1 MKLQCS
7 VGWAT
12 VAALLLFAA
21 AVSLVPISSIR
32 ADDLLSTG
40 ISAGRVKPGLDFD
53 NRVERAARQSK
64 IAEPTTRRAVDTLPQ
79 RTVEDAR
86 KYQLYLDPTYPRR
99 ARLANKEATV
109 EVELT
114 FRPNGTVKNAIV
126 RTCSTPDWGF
136 EQAVL
141 QASLEAKLAGHGNRE
156 ITVKTTIKFRLQ

>member
-1 MKLQCS
+1 MKLQCW

-12 VAALLLFAA
+12 AAALMLISF
-21 AVSLVPISSIR
+21 AVSLIPVQSIQ
-32 ADDLLSTG
+32 AGDLHSTS

-53 NRVERAARQSK
+53 NRVERAAQK
-64 IAEPTTRRAVDTLPQ
+64 AKVPEPTARRTVDTLP
-79 RTVEDAR
+79 RRAVEDAR

-99 ARLANKEATV
+99 ARLADKEATL

-114 FRPNGTVKNAIV
+114 FRPDGSVKNAIV
-126 RTCSTPDWGF
+126 RSCDAPEWGF

-156 ITVKTTIKFRLQ
+156 ITVKTTIKFRLR

>member
-12 VAALLLFAA
+12 VVALLLCAA
-21 AVSLVPISSIR
+21 AVSLIPLSSIR
-32 ADDLLSTG
+32 ADDLHSTS

-53 NRVERAARQSK
+53 NRVERAAKKTK
-64 IAEPTTRRAVDTLPQ
+64 IAEPAARRAVDTLPR

-86 KYQLYLDPTYPRR
+86 KYQLYVEPTYPRR
-99 ARLANKEATV
+99 ARLAGKEATV
-109 EVELT
+109 EIELT
-114 FRPNGTVKNAIV
+114 FRADGTVKNAIV
-126 RTCSTPDWGF
+126 RNCTTPDWGF

>member
-12 VAALLLFAA
+12 VAALLLIAA
-21 AVSLVPISSIR
+21 AVSLVPAQSVW
-32 ADDLLSTG
+32 AGDLYSTS

-53 NRVERAARQSK
+53 NRVERAAQK
-64 IAEPTTRRAVDTLPQ
+64 AIVPEPVARRTVDTLPR

-86 KYQLYLDPTYPRR
+86 KYQLYLDPMYPRR
-99 ARLANKEATV
+99 ARLANKEATL
-109 EVELT
+109 ELELT
-114 FRPNGTVKNAIV
+114 FRPDGSVKNAIV
-126 RTCSTPDWGF
+126 RSCDASEWGF

-141 QASLEAKLAGHGNRE
+141 QASLEAKLAGHGTRE